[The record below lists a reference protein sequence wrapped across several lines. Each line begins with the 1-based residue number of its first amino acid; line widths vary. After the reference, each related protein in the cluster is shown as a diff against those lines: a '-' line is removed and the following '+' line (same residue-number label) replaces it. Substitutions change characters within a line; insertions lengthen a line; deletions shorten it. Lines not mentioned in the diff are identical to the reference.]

1 MKTKEKMMQRK
12 PCPLAGCKTG
22 DKFYDTKRK
31 ESVTVVH
38 SDSGGIELSN
48 GVFYTSMSF
57 PLWDTGQYVLESRY
71 NYKFKSGDVIKD
83 TKFNNLYF
91 VLNEGETLELQEK
104 GRSHS
109 LFADDNNPNFTLV
122 YRGD

>member
-1 MKTKEKMMQRK
+1 MMQRK

-48 GVFYTSMSF
+48 GVFYTPMSF
-57 PLWDTGQYVLESRY
+57 PLWDTGQYILESRY
-71 NYKFKSGDVIKD
+71 NSKFKSGDVIKD